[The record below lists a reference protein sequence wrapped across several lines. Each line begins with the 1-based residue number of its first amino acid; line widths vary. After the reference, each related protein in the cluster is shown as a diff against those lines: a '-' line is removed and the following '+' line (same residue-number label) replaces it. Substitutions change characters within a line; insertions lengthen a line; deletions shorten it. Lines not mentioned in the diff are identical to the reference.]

1 MESRCEQMVDL
12 RRARLRVVSL
22 LTCVASLLAGTA
34 ALALSASAENPLP
47 AATGELRPE
56 ASAAIDW
63 LASQL
68 TVHGGSLPGPDGTS
82 PDWGVTADAIVAFV
96 AAGRSTDPA
105 AVTATDA
112 LTANAA
118 TFTTWTAGAETVRD
132 AGATAKAVLALRSMG
147 RSASA
152 QGVDLEAELRSL
164 IVTSGPQ
171 AGRFSDRVPDPSWNA
186 ANGFGQAIGVLAL
199 AETDGGVPAS
209 AVAFL
214 LAQQCPS
221 GGFRLAYGSDPG
233 CTADASAD
241 SDATGLALSALLAA
255 PDSPVVAAAMDRGTT
270 WLLARQ
276 GPDGSFGGT
285 GPTAAANANST
296 GLIAHFLH
304 SSGSTA
310 AADRAAAWIAA
321 SCQLT
326 QTNSAGTPAAGDVGA
341 IGYDPAARA
350 AAIASGITPGAS
362 DQWRRTTSQAV
373 LALGLA
379 PFGSTGTDPG
389 TPTSSTPT
397 SSTPTSS
404 TNSTSTTSSTSSTSS
419 TSTSTTSTSSTTVVP
434 GSNGGG
440 DAPVASVAGSEA
452 SNDAGATIGT
462 SVESSTGT
470 TSTATTGLART
481 GGSPSTLVALG
492 LVLLAA
498 GTLIGAIAPRGRRG
512 RV

>member
-105 AVTATDA
+105 AITATDA

-132 AGATAKAVLALRSMG
+132 AGATAKAVLALRSMD

-310 AADRAAAWIAA
+310 AAARAAAWIAA

-379 PFGSTGTDPG
+379 PFGSSENDPG
-389 TPTSSTPT
+389 TPT

-404 TNSTSTTSSTSSTSS
+404 TNSTSTTSS

-498 GTLIGAIAPRGRRG
+498 GTLIGTIAPRGRRG

>member
-379 PFGSTGTDPG
+379 PFGSSENDPG
-389 TPTSSTPT
+389 TPT

-404 TNSTSTTSSTSSTSS
+404 TNSTSTTSS

-498 GTLIGAIAPRGRRG
+498 GTLIGTIAPRGRRG